1 MTLAED
7 NRKVARIKKHKR
19 IRKTLSGNSV
29 RPRLCVF
36 RSLKNIYVQA
46 IDDKK
51 GITLVSASTLNPEI
65 KEKIKYNGN
74 VKAAELL
81 GTLLVK
87 KLKEKGITK
96 VVFDRGGYLYH
107 GRVKAL
113 AENIR
118 KEKIIF

>member
-1 MTLAED
+1 MAED
-7 NRKVARIKKHKR
+7 NRKVARIKRHKR